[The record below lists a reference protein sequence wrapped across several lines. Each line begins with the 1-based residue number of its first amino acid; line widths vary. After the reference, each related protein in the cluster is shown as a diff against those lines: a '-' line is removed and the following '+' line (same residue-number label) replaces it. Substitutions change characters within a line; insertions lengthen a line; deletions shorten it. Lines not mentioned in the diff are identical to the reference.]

1 MDLNKWTVI
10 RLKDACTRRKVEVA
24 GKKKADLVESLTTY
38 LRGKLLMIKY
48 AIYIEGLEL
57 KRTISTLV
65 GFEIIEF

>member
-48 AIYIEGLEL
+48 AIYRGLGVETNYL
-57 KRTISTLV
+57 HFSW
-65 GFEIIEF
+65 F